1 MELKQYE
8 YIKKKKKPNGR
19 KEKLLKERDDSMGI
33 QSMKMLSLKSV
44 RKRFIIKQSE
54 KIATLVTKYLQHIQQ
69 KQN

>member
-33 QSMKMLSLKSV
+33 
-44 RKRFIIKQSE
+44 
-54 KIATLVTKYLQHIQQ
+54 
-69 KQN
+69 